1 MKAAETIPW
10 LSAEQLT
17 AGNRQTE
24 KAALV
29 YQYAVESAN
38 SLWAAY
44 HLTRSTRGSPGG
56 ITTYQEQDILRAMV
70 VAAASGLDAALKQ
83 LIQESIPSLIIV
95 SDSVREEFEKF
106 ARRHLQAE
114 DIDAAVVSPKI
125 LARILTSSNPQKR
138 LIEDYVFDATG
149 ESLQSADQLLR
160 VCKKLG
166 VDSGKA
172 IGNVQ
177 ELKEVFAARNQMIHE
192 LDIAL
197 DSSNRKRRNRSQP
210 KMQNYAERLL
220 GVTRAIIADVDQRI
234 GTGTGAAAKSGP
246 KP

>member
-1 MKAAETIPW
+1 MKTADEIPW
-10 LSAEQLT
+10 LSAEQLA

-24 KAALV
+24 KAALI

-38 SLWAAY
+38 SLWLAY
-44 HLTRSTRGSPGG
+44 HLTRSARGSPGG

-83 LIQESIPSLIIV
+83 LIEESIPSLIIL
-95 SDSVREEFEKF
+95 SDPVREEFEKF

-114 DIDAAVVSPKI
+114 DTDAAVVSPKI
-125 LARILTSSNPQKR
+125 LARILTSSDPQKR
-138 LIEDYVFDATG
+138 LIGDYVYDVTG
-149 ESLQSADQLLR
+149 ESLQSANQLLG

-166 VDSGKA
+166 VDANKA

-192 LDIAL
+192 LDIDL
-197 DSSNRKRRNRSQP
+197 GSSTRKRRNRSQP
-210 KMQNYAERLL
+210 KMQKYAERLL
-220 GVTRAIIADVDQRI
+220 GVTRAIIADVDGRI
-234 GTGTGAAAKSGP
+234 GSCSGTPAP
-246 KP
+246 